1 MRLDE
6 YAAIDGCG
14 LAELIRNGEIHER
27 EVEKLAREAIAAI
40 NPLINAV
47 IETFPDTPDRRSN
60 SGPFGG
66 VPFLRKDLL
75 MQQEDELIEYG
86 SRLAAGI
93 RAKMTSEL
101 ARRQKAAGLL
111 TLGRTATPEFGFS
124 VVTEP
129 VTSGPVR
136 NPWNLERSAGGSS
149 GGAAAAVAA
158 GIVPMAHANDA
169 GGSIRIPAACCG
181 LVGLKPT
188 RGRISVGPALG
199 SVLFGLGIEHAVT
212 RTVRDCAAL
221 LDATCGP
228 APGDPFILPPPSRPY
243 AVELGARTEQ
253 LRIAFTTKSWSNAEV
268 DREVAD
274 AVVTVAQVCAA
285 LGHTIEEADLT
296 IDYEP
301 FQLANLRLWAGS
313 TAFAVDRLAKITGR
327 HVGPDKLEVATLACY
342 EYGSK
347 LSAVELFEA
356 EVAINTATR
365 QVADFFGQYDVL
377 LTPTIA
383 KQVAS
388 VGTINGM
395 SPDWTAESWND
406 VLFDYAPFTALF
418 NATGQPAI
426 SLPLAMD
433 SNDMP
438 IGVQF
443 VARFA
448 KEDVLLR
455 LAASLEQAAPWASR
469 RPPISAGAPYY
480 AADENRLSN

>member
-6 YAAIDGCG
+6 YAAVDACG
-14 LAELIRNGEIHER
+14 LADLIRKREVHER

-40 NPLINAV
+40 NPVINAV
-47 IETFPDTPDRRSN
+47 IETFSQEPDRQSN

-75 MQQEDELIEYG
+75 MQQENELIEYG
-86 SRLAAGI
+86 SRLAAGV

-101 ARRQKAAGLL
+101 ALRQLAAGLV

-136 NPWNLERSAGGSS
+136 NPWNPERSAGGSS

-188 RGRISVGPALG
+188 RGRISVGRGLG
-199 SVLFGLGIEHAVT
+199 SVLFGLGVEHAVT

-221 LDATCGP
+221 LDATSGP
-228 APGDPFILPPPSRPY
+228 VPGDPFIIPLPSRRF
-243 AVELGARTEQ
+243 ADEVGAPTER
-253 LRIAFTTKSWSNAEV
+253 LRIAVTTKSWGNGKV
-268 DREVAD
+268 DREVSEA
-274 AVVTVAQVCAA
+274 AVAAAQLCAS

-301 FQLANLRLWAGS
+301 FQLANLRLWASS
-313 TAFAVDRLAKITGR
+313 TVFAIERIAKVTGR
-327 HVGPDKLEVATLACY
+327 SVGPDVLEAATMACY
-342 EYGSK
+342 EYGRK
-347 LSAVELFEA
+347 LSAADLFGA
-356 EVAINTATR
+356 EVAINTVSR
-365 QVADFFGQYDVL
+365 QVSDFFGKYDVL

-383 KQVAS
+383 KQVAT

-395 SPDWTAESWND
+395 APDWTAESWND
-406 VLFDYAPFTALF
+406 MLFNYAPFTALF

-426 SLPLAMD
+426 SLPLATD
-433 SNDMP
+433 SSGLP

-443 VARFA
+443 VAGFA
-448 KEDVLLR
+448 KEDVLFR

-469 RPPISAGAPYY
+469 RPRISAGAI
-480 AADENRLSN
+480 SS